1 MQKKL
6 MRSAGFAIAA
16 LALSTFPVAPNVVAQ
31 GSHEGAQEGLLAFSI
46 ISSARAAGSHS
57 GGHGRK
63 NGHGH
68 GGGHGRENGH
78 GNGGGHGS
86 ATSIGEPGKLT
97 DATRIVEIRMTDNRF
112 SHRRISVKKGETIVF
127 VLRNRGEVVHEFN
140 IGTAEMHL
148 AHQSE
153 METMV
158 EHGVL
163 EVDRVNFSRMN
174 MDMGGGKSMAH
185 DGRSPL
191 E

>member
-1 MQKKL
+1 
-6 MRSAGFAIAA
+6 
-16 LALSTFPVAPNVVAQ
+16 
-31 GSHEGAQEGLLAFSI
+31 
-46 ISSARAAGSHS
+46 
-57 GGHGRK
+57 
-63 NGHGH
+63 
-68 GGGHGRENGH
+68 
-78 GNGGGHGS
+78 
-86 ATSIGEPGKLT
+86 
-97 DATRIVEIRMTDNRF
+97 MTDNRF

-185 DGRSPL
+185 DNPNSKLVEPGGSAEIIWKFSADTNLEFACNVPGRSHVCQAL
-191 E
+191 DGAVSTR